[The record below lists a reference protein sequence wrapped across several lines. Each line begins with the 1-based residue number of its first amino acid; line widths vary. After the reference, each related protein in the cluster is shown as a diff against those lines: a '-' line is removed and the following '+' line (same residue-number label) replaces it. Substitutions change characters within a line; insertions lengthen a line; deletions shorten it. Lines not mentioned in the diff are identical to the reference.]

1 MLSARG
7 SPGET
12 RSGAGWGDR
21 VCADADSPP
30 GCQLL
35 GCQPRKETSLATV
48 PNPSLGVLCTL
59 KGPGPE
65 AQRGGRW
72 WLQSRPTCEALLS
85 PSLPSV
91 YLPIS
96 SPSSPA
102 GKRGRGP
109 QERRVREDLALGFIL
124 QTFTEC

>member
-1 MLSARG
+1 MAV
-7 SPGET
+7 SPEST
-12 RSGAGWGDR
+12 H
-21 VCADADSPP
+21 
-30 GCQLL
+30 
-35 GCQPRKETSLATV
+35 
-48 PNPSLGVLCTL
+48 
-59 KGPGPE
+59 
-65 AQRGGRW
+65 
-72 WLQSRPTCEALLS
+72 
-85 PSLPSV
+85 LPSV